1 MADKEVKVKITAD
14 ISSFQKTLKS
24 LLKDLENI
32 GNVGSSEFSRGISA
46 MTDQLNGA
54 SEAMGN
60 TASSAKNV
68 GSAAKKTGG
77 FFLNTAT
84 NVGLF
89 SAATL
94 ASLTA
99 VSQLA
104 PKIKDMVARLK
115 ENKTVTKSSLDVMG
129 SQVEQLNETM
139 NKLSQTR
146 KELDQY
152 TEEINK
158 LIEGYSVGAISQEK
172 FNEEIG
178 RLTTESN
185 KAQGAIEK
193 YTQEMDNMLEAAR
206 KTSEETEKFIRK
218 NEKLESTL
226 ESTVDEYNKHAEA
239 LRKVGISI
247 DDIDLQSLME
257 DMKKSA
263 TIVDVFASAMEKAK
277 TAASN
282 LGNDIKSSVSK
293 ATKELEEMKQKSK
306 QVESTMDDLSGS
318 TDDLSQSQKKL
329 DNSANDLFGN
339 YSKLAQKISDYASK
353 IDQARG
359 RNTEFTSALKKMSS
373 AIESVHTATSKVKN
387 LKETMTDLG
396 TKAKAAANSIKDF
409 ASGLKNSAIDGAK
422 NKIES
427 LKKEIKSLADAAK
440 EAGEEMKS
448 GFKDAFSDLM
458 NGDFKGAFEKI
469 SDPLKNLASSFPG
482 LSSAATVITG
492 ISTALY
498 KLYNMG
504 KQQFFTG
511 LTNAVSKLQ
520 PVINAFQSLGREVMS
535 AFESMTG
542 FDLDLSSLLQV
553 GPEFEAQ
560 MARVGAIAGANDQE
574 LAKLTETARKWGAT
588 TRYSG
593 TEAAQAMEYLAQAGW
608 SVQDIM
614 DGIGGTLDL
623 ATVSGMSLAESA
635 SFVADALTAL
645 GMHASQ
651 ANDMVDMLAATS
663 VRSNTSVAQMQGAFE
678 NVAPIAGTLGISMS
692 DLSVAIGLMANQGV
706 KAEKAGTALKNLL
719 TNMSAPTEKM
729 LECINKYN
737 LGTAQ
742 TLIQNGQLVDGIIEM
757 QKQLEGLT
765 AAEKTAVITTIAGK
779 EALSGVAAIMNS
791 SYNDIMSLKFA
802 VDSSTKSGKMYAQ
815 SLGLIDE
822 AGNVLIKDFNNMT
835 EAQQKAYSQW
845 ENFNKVLGETTDVM
859 TLVGGSTTDLGA
871 IIQKLGEDGEVTT
884 EQVNGILD
892 FFDKVNVKSKESADA
907 LKEYGIEVK
916 YADDGSIDFGET
928 LKSVGGSWDKL
939 NDSQKQQLATML
951 GYKGELGQLDE
962 LFANNG
968 ETIEELIDAYER
980 CESVS
985 EHMADTFDA
994 TLKGSV
1000 LNLASAMEEQ
1010 LLQVFDKV
1018 KEKVQIGIE
1027 ALTEFFDIWNGLSEA
1042 HPDLSG
1048 FGDAIGWLAEQSK
1061 SFGEAIK
1068 SAVVNAI
1075 GGLNDFVNG
1084 GSLDSILEIGTN
1096 IITGIC
1102 DGINEAKENGTLD
1115 DAINGAITKI
1125 CDWITQNG
1133 PQIEKAGKT
1142 IIDSITDGIKNNE
1155 KAIGDALDTVC
1166 SVIGSWADSSSV
1178 LKGELSKFADTFAKL
1193 AVDSIGRAIKEKFK
1207 DVWHSLFD
1215 FGDLS
1220 DPESGGIFT
1229 STNIVDL
1236 LFGKDWDPIGDI
1248 KKWLDDRLSG
1258 FSLYRELKERIL
1270 NNKTTSKGQDA
1281 GTEPIKISDLF
1292 GDWHPIEDLK
1302 KWIEEKCK
1310 GFNIGQFIKQCIL
1323 GTTSHGGSTS
1333 LPATTAMISP
1343 PDIFGDWDP
1352 IGDIKKWIEDKFGN
1366 FNLIQTIKDQLKKGG
1381 TTSKGADSGS
1391 EPVKISD
1398 LFGNW
1403 NPIEKIKEWIKS
1415 KFGNFNLIQTIK
1427 DTLFKKGGG
1436 TGGGAVGAT
1445 TAMITPTDIF
1455 GDWDPIGKIKE
1466 WLDSKFKGFNF
1477 KDYIKKLLLGSTGAV
1492 GGAVGAIGGAVMK
1505 ISDIFGDWNPIEE
1518 AKQWLDEKIGDW
1530 SITKWFKEKM
1540 GGGENGEGTKVDP
1553 GELLQ
1558 IDTEKLGAIEEQLN
1572 SLSTTATTVASNLS
1586 TAFTSVTDGARTA
1599 FQGLYN
1605 IANNQMM
1612 NITTAITTNAT
1623 SWFNVINNQVL
1634 NARNAFTTQFISMAN
1649 VARTQM
1655 VNVSNIIRNQAVAWS
1670 NIISNQV
1677 LNARNAFTQQ
1687 FMSMAAVARTQMV
1700 NVSNIVRNQAISWS
1714 NVIRNQVT
1722 NARNALTSQFL
1733 SMASVARTQ
1742 MVNISNIVRNQ
1753 ATSWSNIIRN
1763 QVTNARNA
1771 LTSQMLSM
1779 ASVTRTQMVN
1789 ISNIVRNQM
1798 VNCTNII
1805 RNQGSN
1811 MASALT
1817 SSMSR
1822 MSSAA
1827 ASSMARVV
1835 STVRSYISQIKAMCS
1850 QTFTMNFKAN
1860 ISKTVTTTNVTKNVT
1875 KSLAALMRATNSMMS
1890 LGISQGSLM
1899 SGGMALSSG
1908 GGGGYI
1914 NNGYGELSLEVP
1926 LYLDGREIARASA
1939 KYNEKELSKLN
1950 KRNSRKRGE

>member
-104 PKIKDMVARLK
+104 PKIKEMAAQYK
-115 ENKTVTKSSLDVMG
+115 ENKNAIRSNLDALD
-129 SQVEQLNETM
+129 SQMKKYQETRSEYAEIS
-139 NKLSQTR
+139 NKLN
-146 KELDQY
+146 QY
-152 TEEINK
+152 TEK
-158 LIEGYSVGAISQEK
+158 IEELEHAFNTGAISQEK
-172 FNEEIG
+172 FNEELG
-178 RLTTESN
+178 KL
-185 KAQGAIEK
+185 AIEVNK
-193 YTQEMDNMLEAAR
+193 TNDAANKLHQEFDN
-206 KTSEETEKFIRK
+206 TSEATRK
-218 NEKLESTL
+218 LIEDTAKYINNNKKLKSTL
-226 ESTVDEYNKHAEA
+226 EGMVDDYNKQAEA
-239 LRKVGISI
+239 LRKVGVSI
-247 DDIDLQSLME
+247 DDIDLESLMG
-257 DMKKSA
+257 DMKKSV

-409 ASGLKNSAIDGAK
+409 TSGLKNSAIDGAK

-511 LTNAVSKLQ
+511 LTNAASKLQ
-520 PVINAFQSLGREVMS
+520 PVVNAVQSFGREVLS
-535 AFESMTG
+535 AFESITG

-553 GPEFEAQ
+553 GFNFEAQ
-560 MARVGAIAGANDQE
+560 MARVGAIAGATGED
-574 LAKLTETARKWGAT
+574 LVKLTDTAREWGAK
-588 TRYSG
+588 
-593 TEAAQAMEYLAQAGW
+593 TEFSATQCAQAMEYMGMAGW
-608 SVQDIM
+608 SAAEMMEALPDVLDLARIS
-614 DGIGGTLDL
+614 GNDL
-623 ATVSGMSLAESA
+623 ATVSDI
-635 SFVADALTAL
+635 VTDDLTAL
-645 GMHASQ
+645 GYSASY
-651 ANDMVDMLAATS
+651 ASDFVDILAAT
-663 VRSNTSVAQMQGAFE
+663 VTRSNTDVEMFGAAVE
-678 NVAPIAGTLGISMS
+678 NCGPIAGTLGVSME
-692 DLSVAIGLMANQGV
+692 DLAIAIGLMANSSV
-706 KAEKAGTALKNLL
+706 KGSKAGTALKNLM
-719 TNMSAPTEKM
+719 TNMAAPTEEM
-729 LECINKYN
+729 TACIQKYG
-737 LGTAQ
+737 LAEAQ
-742 TLIQNGQLVDGIIEM
+742 TAIANGDLIDGIKILKEEM
-757 QKQLEGLT
+757 QGLD
-765 AAEKTAVITTIAGK
+765 AATQASIIETLAGK
-779 EALSGVAAIMNS
+779 EALSGVAAMINS
-791 SYNDIMSLKFA
+791 SEKEFNDLKYA
-802 VDSSTKSGKMYAQ
+802 IETSTKVGAKWAED
-815 SLGLIDE
+815 LGIINKETGEVNMSNEE
-822 AGNVLIKDFNNMT
+822 AIKKFDMMNDVLN
-835 EAQQKAYSQW
+835 
-845 ENFNKVLGETTDVM
+845 ETTQTAEFAGV
-859 TLVGGSTTDLGA
+859 STRELAGM
-871 IIQKLGEDGEVTT
+871 IEILGEDGEVTA
-884 EQVNGILD
+884 EQVNDLLTVITNLQ
-892 FFDKVNVKSKESADA
+892 NPTEAQA
-907 LKEYGIEVK
+907 AAMKEYGIEVAK
-916 YADDGSIDFGET
+916 ADDGTLDFTGTVRDLYEA
-928 LKSVGGSWDKL
+928 WDGMDESQRRAML
-939 NDSQKQQLATML
+939 SSMGLSDS
-951 GYKGELGQLDE
+951 YDE
-962 LFANNG
+962 LNELFQKTPEEIEA
-968 ETIEELIDAYER
+968 TIEAYEACISASEKFSEVMSSTGVQALKILASNIESVLIDAFGKA
-980 CESVS
+980 V
-985 EHMADTFDA
+985 
-994 TLKGSV
+994 
-1000 LNLASAMEEQ
+1000 
-1010 LLQVFDKV
+1010 
-1018 KEKVQIGIE
+1018 
-1027 ALTEFFDIWNGLSEA
+1027 NG
-1042 HPDLSG
+1042 
-1048 FGDAIGWLAEQSK
+1048 
-1061 SFGEAIK
+1061 IK
-1068 SAVVNAI
+1068 SCTEA
-1075 GGLNDFVNG
+1075 LNDFFDDWRSLGENNELTWDGFELAFSNLAEKIRGQKVNITNAVADIFSGIDRFING
-1084 GSLDSILEIGTN
+1084 GSLDSILDIGTS

-1102 DGINEAKENGTLD
+1102 DGINKAKENGSLD
-1115 DAINGAITKI
+1115 SAINGAITKI
-1125 CDWITQNG
+1125 CDWINQNG

-1166 SVIGSWADSSSV
+1166 SVIGSWADSSSA
-1178 LKGELSKFADTFAKL
+1178 LKGQLSKFADTFAKL

-1248 KKWLDDRLSG
+1248 LKFMDDRLSN
-1258 FSLYRELKERIL
+1258 FSLYRELKKRLFQNNATTKADDSGVEPPKIGDIL
-1270 NNKTTSKGQDA
+1270 SN
-1281 GTEPIKISDLF
+1281 
-1292 GDWHPIEDLK
+1292 WHPIEDAK
-1302 KWIEEKCK
+1302 KWIDEHCK
-1310 GFNIGQFIKQCIL
+1310 GFNIWQYLKQCIFN
-1323 GTTSHGGSTS
+1323 TTSPGGT
-1333 LPATTAMISP
+1333 PATTAMISP
-1343 PDIFGDWDP
+1343 KNIFGDWDP
-1352 IGDIKKWIEDKFGN
+1352 IGDIKKWVDEKFGD
-1366 FNLIQTIKDQLKKGG
+1366 FNLWQWIKEKIFKKSSGKAG
-1381 TTSKGADSGS
+1381 DSGN
-1391 EPVKISD
+1391 EPIKISD

-1403 NPIEKIKEWIKS
+1403 DPIGDAKKWIDEKFGDFNLWQWIKEKIFKKSSGKAGYSGGEPIKIGDL
-1415 KFGNFNLIQTIK
+1415 FGN
-1427 DTLFKKGGG
+1427 
-1436 TGGGAVGAT
+1436 
-1445 TAMITPTDIF
+1445 
-1455 GDWDPIGKIKE
+1455 WDPIGDIKK
-1466 WLDSKFKGFNF
+1466 LIDSKFKGFNI
-1477 KDYIKKLLLGSTGAV
+1477 KEYIKTLLLGAGGPTGII
-1492 GGAVGAIGGAVMK
+1492 GGAASAVMK

-1540 GGGENGEGTKVDP
+1540 GGGKDGEGAKIDA

-1649 VARTQM
+1649 VANTQM

-1700 NVSNIVRNQAISWS
+1700 NVSNIVRNQAVNWS
-1714 NVIRNQVT
+1714 NIIRNQVT

-1827 ASSMARVV
+1827 ASSMAKVV

-1890 LGISQGSLM
+1890 LGLSRGSLM

-1914 NNGYGELSLEVP
+1914 NSGYGEISLEVP

-1939 KYNEKELSKLN
+1939 KYNEKELAKLS
-1950 KRNSRKRGE
+1950 KRNNRKRGE